1 MKARHSPEHARA
13 AARVR
18 SAMTLIGL
26 LCALGAATPVGA
38 EDMLAPGHVSAPF
51 WRRAREPEAGRAEA
65 LIRQGRALLVPAL
78 RVSFLL
84 GKDASIQRRVG
95 IENALSR
102 FERARELT
110 PNDPELLFLTG
121 RALSA
126 WQREAG
132 GRAEHKSAEA
142 IESFLALRALDPWYE
157 AETVAFELG
166 ILYTREARFREAQ
179 AEYERALRLRL
190 DADGD
195 SAVLANLAEVT
206 MLAGDLE
213 RSVRLYERAVA
224 ESSSDQRL
232 LSLWGLAVAL
242 DRLGERARALESA
255 QEALR
260 SDQQPMHVLDQG
272 GVFFVPA
279 HERLYYRGLGHLAQA
294 QLAASTP
301 HGPAELPRPTLDLE
315 RVGAE
320 LLTQLA
326 RAARDAAQVRP
337 AAREP
342 ELERALS
349 ELQAHTSGVLKRRA
363 QRAVP
368 GTGGDAR
375 RTEAAERGA
384 QSLTALLDA
393 LTCFVRYGRAAG
405 EDGPWS
411 ADARAHVEELHA
423 TLRRVQLRIK

>member
-1 MKARHSPEHARA
+1 MALALALTAVLCGSSA
-13 AARVR
+13 A
-18 SAMTLIGL
+18 SADD
-26 LCALGAATPVGA
+26 V
-38 EDMLAPGHVSAPF
+38 LAPRHVSAPF
-51 WRRAREPEAGRAEA
+51 WRRAREPEAARAEA

-121 RALSA
+121 RALAA

-132 GRAEHKSAEA
+132 GHAEHKSAEA
-142 IESFLALRALDPWYE
+142 IESFLALRAIDPWYE

-166 ILYTREARFREAQ
+166 ILYTREARFREAR
-179 AEYERALRLRL
+179 AEYERALRLKL
-190 DADGD
+190 EVDGD
-195 SAVLANLAEVT
+195 SAVLGNLAEVT

-213 RSVRLYERAVA
+213 QAVRLYERAVA
-224 ESSSDQRL
+224 EGSSDQRL

-260 SDQQPMHVLDQG
+260 SDQHPMQVLDQG
-272 GVFFVPA
+272 GVFFVPP
-279 HERLYYRGLGHLAQA
+279 HERFYYRGLGFAALA
-294 QLAASTP
+294 QLAAGSP
-301 HGPAELPRPTLDLE
+301 LGPDQLPRLSIDLE

-320 LLTQLA
+320 ALTQLL
-326 RAARDAAQVRP
+326 RAARDASQARP
-337 AAREP
+337 AVREP
-342 ELERALS
+342 ELDRALL
-349 ELQAHTSGVLKRRA
+349 EIQTQASGVLKRRA

-368 GTGGDAR
+368 GTGGDTR
-375 RTEAAERGA
+375 RTEAAERSA
-384 QSLTALLDA
+384 QSLTAMLDA
-393 LTCFVRYGRAAG
+393 LTSFVRYVIAAG
-405 EDGPWS
+405 TDDPWA
-411 ADARAHVEELHA
+411 ADARAHVEELQGA
-423 TLRRVQLRIK
+423 LGRAVLRAPAH

>member
-1 MKARHSPEHARA
+1 
-13 AARVR
+13 
-18 SAMTLIGL
+18 
-26 LCALGAATPVGA
+26 
-38 EDMLAPGHVSAPF
+38 MLAPRHVSAPF
-51 WRRAREPEAGRAEA
+51 WRRAREPEAARAEA
-65 LIRQGRALLVPAL
+65 LVRQGRALLVPAL

-110 PNDPELLFLTG
+110 PDDPELLFLTG

-126 WQREAG
+126 WQREGG
-132 GRAEHKSAEA
+132 GRAQHKNAGA

-190 DADGD
+190 EVDGD
-195 SAVLANLAEVT
+195 SAVLGNLAEVT

-224 ESSSDQRL
+224 EGSSDQRL

-242 DRLGERARALESA
+242 DRLGERARAIESA

-260 SDQQPMHVLDQG
+260 SDQQPMHVLDHG

-279 HERLYYRGLGHLAQA
+279 HERHYYRGLGFLAQA
-294 QLAASTP
+294 QLAVGSRLAPT
-301 HGPAELPRPTLDLE
+301 ELPRVTLDLE

-326 RAARDAAQVRP
+326 RAAREAAQLRP

-342 ELERALS
+342 DLELALS
-349 ELQAHTSGVLKRRA
+349 EIQARASGVLKHRA

-384 QSLTALLDA
+384 QSLTALLES
-393 LTCFVRYGRAAG
+393 LSSFLRYLSGAG
-405 EDGPWS
+405 DDGPWS
-411 ADARAHVEELHA
+411 ADARAHVDELQA
-423 TLRRVQLRIK
+423 ALRRAALRAPIK

>member
-1 MKARHSPEHARA
+1 MRA
-13 AARVR
+13 SAR
-18 SAMTLIGL
+18 SAAGL
-26 LCALGAATPVGA
+26 LCALGIAAPA
-38 EDMLAPGHVSAPF
+38 AADDMLAPRHVSAPF
-51 WRRAREPEAGRAEA
+51 WRRAREPEAARAEA
-65 LIRQGRALLVPAL
+65 LVRQGRALLVPAL

-110 PNDPELLFLTG
+110 PDDPELLFLTG

-126 WQREAG
+126 WQREGG
-132 GRAEHKSAEA
+132 GRAEHKNAEA

-190 DADGD
+190 EVEGD
-195 SAVLANLAEVT
+195 SAVLGNLAEVT

-213 RSVRLYERAVA
+213 RSVRLYERAIG
-224 ESSSDQRL
+224 EGSSDQRL

-242 DRLGERARALESA
+242 DRLGERARAIDSA

-260 SDQQPMHVLDQG
+260 SDQRPMHVLEQG

-279 HERLYYRGLGHLAQA
+279 HERHYYRGLGFQAQA
-294 QLAASTP
+294 QLAASSRLAPT
-301 HGPAELPRPTLDLE
+301 ELPHVTLDLE

-320 LLTQLA
+320 HLTQLA
-326 RAARDAAQVRP
+326 RAAREAIQLRP
-337 AAREP
+337 TAREP
-342 ELERALS
+342 ELEQALS
-349 ELQAHTSGVLKRRA
+349 EIQGRASAMLKHRA

-384 QSLTALLDA
+384 QSLTALLES
-393 LTCFVRYGRAAG
+393 LSSFLRYLSGAG

-411 ADARAHVEELHA
+411 ADARAHVVELQA
-423 TLRRVQLRIK
+423 ALRRAALRAPSK

>member
-1 MKARHSPEHARA
+1 MRA
-13 AARVR
+13 SAR
-18 SAMTLIGL
+18 SAAGL
-26 LCALGAATPVGA
+26 LCALGIAVPAAA
-38 EDMLAPGHVSAPF
+38 DDMLAPRHVSAPF
-51 WRRAREPEAGRAEA
+51 WRRAREPEAARAEA
-65 LIRQGRALLVPAL
+65 LVRQGRALLVPAL

-110 PNDPELLFLTG
+110 PDDPELLFLTG

-126 WQREAG
+126 WQREGG
-132 GRAEHKSAEA
+132 GRAEHKNAEA

-190 DADGD
+190 EVEGD
-195 SAVLANLAEVT
+195 SAVLGNLAEVT

-213 RSVRLYERAVA
+213 RSVRLYERAIG
-224 ESSSDQRL
+224 EGSSDQRL

-242 DRLGERARALESA
+242 DRLGERARAIESA

-260 SDQQPMHVLDQG
+260 SDQRPMHVLEQG

-279 HERLYYRGLGHLAQA
+279 HERHYYRGLGFQAQA
-294 QLAASTP
+294 QLAASSRLAPT
-301 HGPAELPRPTLDLE
+301 ELPHVTLDLE

-320 LLTQLA
+320 HLTQLA
-326 RAARDAAQVRP
+326 RAAREAIQLRP
-337 AAREP
+337 TAREP
-342 ELERALS
+342 ELEQALS
-349 ELQAHTSGVLKRRA
+349 EIQGRASAMLKHRA

-384 QSLTALLDA
+384 QSLTALLES
-393 LTCFVRYGRAAG
+393 LSSFLRYLSGAG

-411 ADARAHVEELHA
+411 ADARAHVEELQA
-423 TLRRVQLRIK
+423 ALRRAALRAPIK